1 MFGRPRWRLPGL
13 TGSPADVTIT
23 RMRRALLLLALAGC
37 ASPAVV
43 APPDRVEE
51 PEEVA
56 SGDPADSYLTDAQP
70 RGVAGGKTA
79 EQVAAKVARALR
91 ERGAE
96 AEADGALGE
105 LAAWYLREWEAKRTL
120 ESVHSERVAQHHG
133 FAGNLLGAVAAS
145 ATGADADAWRE
156 SLAAVPVNLPVNRY
170 GVRASPAGVAV
181 AFGVV
186 EADLRPFPR
195 RVRPGRAVRL
205 RGRIARRFAH
215 GAIYLTGTDGKV
227 GEIRLPAREVDARLR
242 FPVPGV
248 YQAELMGDGAS
259 GPVVL
264 VNVPIYVGVA
274 EPPLGSAR
282 GPAAR
287 PAPAVAD
294 GEARMLALLNGVR
307 RRAGVPPLVA
317 DAELRAIALGHSQ
330 DMARG
335 HFVGHVSPTTGTP
348 EDRIKRA
355 GVWLVDGGENVAQ
368 ASSADGAHADLM
380 NSPGHRANMLN
391 RRFTHVGIALVPEGE
406 QFVVTLV
413 FGRRRDP
420 AAPWTRR
427 EALAEIARVRS
438 AHGLPPAQEDPML
451 AEAAGAGIAAFAQG
465 GSAAAYS
472 QTSATLNAELA
483 RRHVNQLSGC
493 VRIYEIPDVDQL
505 DELPVLRD
513 ARLHR
518 IGVGT
523 ALHTEG
529 KATMLVLLLVSEGAR
544 CD

>member
-1 MFGRPRWRLPGL
+1 MPR
-13 TGSPADVTIT
+13 
-23 RMRRALLLLALAGC
+23 LLLRLSLLVLAGC
-37 ASPAVV
+37 AAPAVMG
-43 APPDRVEE
+43 PPGQVEE

-56 SGDPADSYLTDAQP
+56 SGNPADSYLTGAQP

-91 ERGAE
+91 ERGAA

-105 LAAWYLREWEAKRTL
+105 LAAWYLRAWEAKRTIA
-120 ESVHSERVAQHHG
+120 SVHSERLVQQHG
-133 FAGNLLGAVAAS
+133 FAGNLLGAVATS
-145 ATGADADAWRE
+145 ATDADAWRE
-156 SLAAVPVNLPVNRY
+156 RLAAVPVNLPVNRY

-181 AFGVV
+181 AFGAV

-195 RVRPGRAVRL
+195 RVRLGRAVRL
-205 RGRIARRFAH
+205 RGRIAKRFTN
-215 GAIYLTGTDGKV
+215 GVIYLTGTDGKV
-227 GEIRLPAREVDARLR
+227 GEIRLPAREVDARLH

-274 EPPLGSAR
+274 EPPLGSVR
-282 GPAAR
+282 GPEAR
-287 PAPAVAD
+287 PAAPAVAD

-307 RRAGVPPLVA
+307 RRAGAPPLVA
-317 DAELRAIALGHSQ
+317 DGELRAVALGHSQ
-330 DMARG
+330 DMARA
-335 HFVGHVSPTTGTP
+335 HFVGHVSPTTGSP
-348 EDRIKRA
+348 EDRLKRA
-355 GVWLVDGGENVAQ
+355 GVWLADGGENVAQ
-368 ASSADGAHADLM
+368 ARTADDAHQDLM

-391 RRFTHVGIALVPEGE
+391 RRFTHVGIAVVPEGE
-406 QFVVTLV
+406 QLVVTMV

-420 AAPWTRR
+420 SAPWTRR
-427 EALAEIARVRS
+427 EALAGIARVRS

-451 AEAAGAGIAAFAQG
+451 AEAASAGIAAFAQG
-465 GSAAAYS
+465 GSDAAYS
-472 QTSATLNAELA
+472 QTNATLTAELT

-513 ARLHR
+513 ARLRR

-529 KATMLVLLLVSEGAR
+529 KATLLVLLLVSEGAP
-544 CD
+544 CN